1 MPIFNGKFF
10 DKHLQL
16 LYVHFQ
22 GVQNV
27 AMILNCN
34 TMKTLDNSVGVIF
47 AKINDVN
54 AYILDSNNGIKI
66 QL

>member
-1 MPIFNGKFF
+1 
-10 DKHLQL
+10 
-16 LYVHFQ
+16 
-22 GVQNV
+22 
-27 AMILNCN
+27 
-34 TMKTLDNSVGVIF
+34 MKTIGNSVDVIF